1 MAKTIEFTYNDEDYT
16 LEFTRKVVRD
26 MEAEG
31 FSFRKMNDAPA
42 TFMPRLFEG
51 AFRLH
56 HRKIKKELIN
66 EIYKH
71 IPDKQDLME
80 ALVEMYND
88 AVDTLFEEPEESE
101 KNVQWKKSNF

>member
-1 MAKTIEFTYNDEDYT
+1 
-16 LEFTRKVVRD
+16 
-26 MEAEG
+26 
-31 FSFRKMNDAPA
+31 
-42 TFMPRLFEG
+42 MPRLFEG

-56 HRKIKKELIN
+56 HRKVKKELIN

-71 IPDKQDLME
+71 IPEKQDLME